1 MAGYEYDLIVI
12 GAGSGGV
19 RAARMSASFGAKVA
33 IVEKQYLGG
42 TCVNVGC
49 VPKKLFVYASHFSED
64 FHNSVRF
71 GWSEANSEFDWPT
84 LLRNKNSEIARLND
98 VYKNLLDNA
107 GVDRY
112 DGKAEII
119 DAHTV
124 RVAEKLITSKK
135 ILIATG
141 GKPVRPSFPG
151 SEYVITSDD
160 AFYLDSLPARCLIIG
175 GGYIAVEF
183 AGILNGLG
191 VQTKMSYR
199 GDLFLRDFDID
210 IRVTVKDELL
220 KKGVDL
226 KFESEVESIQ
236 KNSESGFTVRF
247 VSGEILETD
256 LILSAIGR
264 VPEVADMGLDNL
276 ELGRKTNGAIEVDE
290 HFCTTEK
297 SVFALG
303 DVTDRY
309 QLTPVAIEE
318 AMCFSSTQFGGK
330 IKLMSYENIPTA
342 IFCQPN
348 AATVGLTEA
357 QAREKYEDIEIYI
370 ERFRPMKHTISG
382 SDEKYMMKL
391 IVDKASDQILGVHM
405 VGADAGEIIQGLAVA
420 MKMGVTKSV
429 FDDTVGIHPTTA
441 EEFVTM
447 RNVSRN

>member
-84 LLRNKNSEIARLND
+84 LLKNKNSEIARLND

-124 RVAEKLITSKK
+124 RVAEHLITSEK

-151 SEYVITSDD
+151 SEYAITSDD
-160 AFYLDSLPARCLIIG
+160 AFYLDSLPPRCLIIG

-264 VPEVADMGLDNL
+264 VPAVADMGLDNL

-330 IKLMSYENIPTA
+330 TKLMSYENIPTA

>member
-1 MAGYEYDLIVI
+1 MAAYEYDLIVI

-84 LLRNKNSEIARLND
+84 LLKNKNSEIARLND
-98 VYKNLLDNA
+98 VYKNLLNNA

-124 RVAEKLITSKK
+124 RVAERLITSEK

-151 SEYVITSDD
+151 SECVITSDD
-160 AFYLDSLPARCLIIG
+160 AFYLDSLPPRCLIIG

-191 VQTKMSYR
+191 VKTKMSYR

-264 VPEVADMGLDNL
+264 VPAVADMGLDNL

-330 IKLMSYENIPTA
+330 TKLMSYENIPTA

-382 SDEKYMMKL
+382 SDEKFMMKL

-405 VGADAGEIIQGLAVA
+405 VGADAGEIVQGLAVA

>member
-64 FHNSVRF
+64 FQNSVRF
-71 GWSEANSEFDWPT
+71 GWSEVNSEFYWPT

-98 VYKNLLDNA
+98 VYENLLNNA

-112 DGKAEII
+112 DGKAEIM
-119 DAHTV
+119 DGHTV
-124 RVAEKLITSKK
+124 RVGEQLISSEK

-141 GKPVRPSFPG
+141 GHPVKPDFLG
-151 SEYVITSDD
+151 SEHVITSDD
-160 AFYLDSLPARCLIIG
+160 AFFLDRLPSRCLIIG

-191 VQTKMSYR
+191 VQTKLSYR
-199 GDLFLRDFDID
+199 GGLFLKDFDID
-210 IRVTVKDELL
+210 IRVTVKEELS
-220 KKGVDL
+220 KKGIGL

-236 KNSESGFTVRF
+236 KDPEFGFKVRF

-264 VPEVADMGLDNL
+264 VPAVADMGLENL
-276 ELGRKTNGAIEVDE
+276 DLGRKKNGAIEVDE
-290 HFCTTEK
+290 HFRTTEQ

-309 QLTPVAIEE
+309 QLTPVALEE

-330 IKLMSYENIPTA
+330 TKLMSYENIPTA

-357 QAREKYEDIEIYI
+357 QAREKYKDIEIYI

-391 IVDKASDQILGVHM
+391 IVHKSSDKILGVHM

-429 FDDTVGIHPTTA
+429 FDATVGIHPTTA

>member
-1 MAGYEYDLIVI
+1 MAAYEYDLIVI

-107 GVDRY
+107 GVDCY

-124 RVAEKLITSKK
+124 RVAKHLITSEK

-141 GKPVRPSFPG
+141 GKPVIPSFPG

-160 AFYLDSLPARCLIIG
+160 AFYLDSLPPRCLIIG

-236 KNSESGFTVRF
+236 KNSESGFAVRF

-264 VPEVADMGLDNL
+264 VPAVADMGLDNL

-330 IKLMSYENIPTA
+330 TKLMSYENIPTA

-405 VGADAGEIIQGLAVA
+405 VGAEAGEIIQGLAVA